1 MKDRIPL
8 YPGRVKLEPVA
19 GQTGLYDMTRADEP
33 TEPGTPLSKATLL
46 ADDTA
51 ALYGL
56 TETATVND
64 TLQLINKLLVG
75 ANRYVTVTVK
85 TEGGAP
91 IPDVEI
97 TGITTVSGGIAKTDA
112 TGTVFGVAAAEQTT
126 ITAAKQYTDINI
138 PSQTITTPAGKFTAV
153 TLIGTLIDFVAFE
166 TTATVIMSSLAT
178 RVDVSL
184 VGGGARGG
192 DGGITGRTGKGGD
205 GGKVAIFENVAF
217 SADVEYTAQIG
228 AAGVT
233 GNNVP
238 GNTSVFGKTSANGKQ
253 AKGGAALT
261 STSSGS
267 GNGNDGEDGY
277 PAFVSFTETEL
288 FGGAGG
294 SGAMS
299 IYARNGG
306 KGGAGGGGDGGGTDQ
321 YGNLEAGKPATKPG
335 GAGGGGS
342 SFAHT
347 SSDDPVYGGAGKSG
361 YIGMRIYH

>member
-8 YPGRVKLEPVA
+8 YPGRVKLEAVA
-19 GQTGLYDMTRADEP
+19 GQAGLYDMTRADEP

-56 TETATVND
+56 TGDATVND

-112 TGTVFGVAAAEQTT
+112 TGTAFGVAATEQTT
-126 ITAAKQYTDINI
+126 IAAAKQYTDINI
-138 PSQTITTPAGKFTAV
+138 SSQTITTPAGKFTAV
-153 TLIGTLIDFVAFE
+153 TLIGTLINFVAFE
-166 TTATVIMSSLAT
+166 TTATVIMSPLAT

-184 VGGGARGG
+184 VGGGNGG
-192 DGGITGRTGKGGD
+192 NPGTVNPGSSSGHSGAGGD
-205 GGKVAIFENVAF
+205 GGKIATFENVDF
-217 SADVEYTAQIG
+217 SANVEYTAQIG
-228 AAGVT
+228 AGGTKNGGVGGDT
-233 GNNVP
+233 G
-238 GNTSVFGKTSANGKQ
+238 VFGKTSASGQQ
-253 AKGGAALT
+253 AKGGGYRT
-261 STSSGS
+261 STANGIAGGDGS
-267 GNGNDGEDGY
+267 
-277 PAFVSFTETEL
+277 PAFISFTETEL

-294 SGAMS
+294 GGAYGNNKSGGA
-299 IYARNGG
+299 
-306 KGGAGGGGDGGGTDQ
+306 GGAGGGGAGGG
-321 YGNLEAGKPATKPG
+321 GAENGKSATKPG
-335 GAGGGGS
+335 GGSGGGGS
-342 SFAHT
+342 IPYVGE
-347 SSDDPVYGGAGKSG
+347 DDQASGDGPAGKSG